1 MGPESTA
8 AFSETGDKKL
18 SDLDRGAL
26 IAPIIRDWNHK
37 TLNYA
42 TGRHCVGLAD
52 AGVKALTGESL
63 IPSYGRAANTEKA
76 ALRALKK
83 LGDVDTYLDIRFK
96 EIPPLEAL
104 AGDIV
109 AFPGEGYKYS
119 FGLGAGAGFVA
130 VFLPLNGVN
139 ICLVDQGLSAAVKAW
154 RVEPK
159 VS

>member
-1 MGPESTA
+1 MSN
-8 AFSETGDKKL
+8 
-18 SDLDRGAL
+18 LDRGAL
-26 IAPIIRDWNHK
+26 IAPIIRDWNLK
-37 TLNYA
+37 TLDYA
-42 TGRHCVGLAD
+42 TGRHCAGLAD
-52 AGVKALTGESL
+52 AGVKALTGVSL
-63 IPSYGRAANTEKA
+63 IPGYGRAANTEKSA
-76 ALRALKK
+76 MRALVK
-83 LGDVDTYLDIRFK
+83 LGDVDAYLDVRFQ

-119 FGLGAGAGFVA
+119 FALGAGAGFVA
-130 VFLPLNGVN
+130 AFIPVNGVN